1 MLGDCY
7 FIASMASASEFPFL
21 IKNVLLTPT
30 VNSASIYG
38 FKFWV
43 RGKPWVV
50 AVDDYLYGY
59 N

>member
-1 MLGDCY
+1 
-7 FIASMASASEFPFL
+7 MASATEFPFL
-21 IKNVLLTPT
+21 IKKVLLTPT

-50 AVDDYLYGY
+50 AVDDNLYGY
-59 N
+59 NKMGIS